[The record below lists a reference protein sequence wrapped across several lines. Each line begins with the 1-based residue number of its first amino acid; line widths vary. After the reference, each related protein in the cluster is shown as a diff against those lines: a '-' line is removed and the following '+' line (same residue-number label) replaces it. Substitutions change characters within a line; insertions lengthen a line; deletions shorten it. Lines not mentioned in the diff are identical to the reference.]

1 MVPMVE
7 GIIECKNLHWFFPP
21 PQDTWWVLKKMQ
33 CISKKGVP
41 NGLSILFSETPL
53 PPLLPPTN
61 NRGNIILDKVPF
73 DYIEK

>member
-1 MVPMVE
+1 
-7 GIIECKNLHWFFPP
+7 
-21 PQDTWWVLKKMQ
+21 MQ